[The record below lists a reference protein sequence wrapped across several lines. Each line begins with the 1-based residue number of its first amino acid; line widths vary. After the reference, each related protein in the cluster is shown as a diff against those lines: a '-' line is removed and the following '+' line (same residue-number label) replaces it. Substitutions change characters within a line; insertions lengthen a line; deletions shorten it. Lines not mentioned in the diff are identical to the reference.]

1 MSAQSQTIQLFI
13 LFVVVLYS
21 VLLPRTV
28 SFQTQFSSYADTAG
42 EWSLGLKKSLADFVA
57 RAAGRTMNI
66 EAAPYKLTPQQME
79 DYEAIMSAGE
89 DMPSGSFAYNN
100 RTKDQKD
107 VEYVPEDTRS
117 FHCLPIMRI
126 FTVDVRRVVLVGERV
141 AVAGDHARLGAWQVE
156 LAVVMTPSVRGGG
169 GVWSAKVPICANTR
183 IHYRYFI
190 FSVDKYGRRRVHEW
204 EGVPYGR
211 VLEKYQMYRP
221 PGKDQF
227 GLLSHMT
234 VGDVEHEKGWLRHE
248 YAIEFKFIWDH
259 HLKFYRYMQLNR
271 GTKFLL
277 KMSVSQNGF
286 ELAPSAWRDTELEV
300 SHYAYNRSQF
310 QPQTERGVPYTAGDI
325 VIFRFTA
332 ALNTKNSYQL
342 SIYTADGD
350 RVGDALILALDL
362 RHAEGVLHVPIQGTV
377 NGFQVGALTLPYLII
392 RPLVGAIDYNLR
404 GSFQR
409 YWPMNWPPVDI
420 GHRGIG
426 ASYNADAPLMEN
438 TIASFL
444 YAHKFKAEMVELD
457 VQLTRDYVPIVWHDF
472 GFTTAPKGR
481 NVENVD
487 DLDYALIK
495 DLTYKQ
501 LKSSRVFAIEDG
513 DISEYTTYNTRDALE
528 TERIFV
534 TLREIFEILPSTL
547 GLDIEIK
554 WPQPLI
560 SGALEAAQ
568 TLSKNRFVDTILT
581 TTVKYGCG
589 RPLFFSSFDADICT
603 MLRLKQNVFPV
614 TFVTIGRTRL
624 WEPYKDLRTR
634 SYRSAVNFAQS
645 ANLLGTVP
653 HAEDFLQHGA
663 LLDIGLNLGQA
674 TFVWGDELQDAN
686 TVEQFKRWYVS
697 GVIYDRID
705 LYGPPRKRERFF
717 SAPELLDIFT
727 RQCIVVGHSN
737 CSSEFA
743 LPDGFD
749 LHGKPVSRLGCEVIV
764 QQIG

>member
-1 MSAQSQTIQLFI
+1 MSANTQTIQLVV

-21 VLLPRTV
+21 ALLPRTGSV
-28 SFQTQFSSYADTAG
+28 KSQISSYADTAG
-42 EWSLGLKKSLADFVA
+42 EWSLDLKKSLVKFGA
-57 RAAGRTMNI
+57 RAAGKSNS
-66 EAAPYKLTPQQME
+66 EAPPYKLTSQQME

-89 DMPSGSFAYNN
+89 DMPSDSVAYRN
-100 RTKDQKD
+100 RTKGQMGD
-107 VEYVPEDTRS
+107 EYVPEDTRS
-117 FHCLPIMRI
+117 FLCLPIMRI
-126 FTVDVRRVVLVGERV
+126 FTVDVRRVVIAGERV
-141 AVAGDHARLGAWQVE
+141 AVVGDHARLGAWQVE
-156 LAVVMTPSVRGGG
+156 RAVVMTPSGRDN
-169 GVWSAKVPICANTR
+169 GVWSAKVAICANAR

-190 FSVDKYGRRRVHEW
+190 FSVDRYGRRRVHEW

-211 VLEKYQMYRP
+211 VLEQYQMYRP

-248 YAIEFKFIWDH
+248 YAIEFKFIWDQH
-259 HLKFYRYMQLNR
+259 MKFYPYMHLNR
-271 GTKFLL
+271 ATKFLL

-286 ELAPSAWRDTELEV
+286 ELSPSAWRDTELEV

-310 QPQTERGVPYTAGDI
+310 KPQTERGVPYIAGDV

-332 ALNTKNSYQL
+332 ALNTKHSYQL
-342 SIYTADGD
+342 SVFTADGD
-350 RVGDALILALDL
+350 RVGEALILSLDL
-362 RHAEGVLHVPIQGTV
+362 RGGEGVLTLPIQGAV
-377 NGFQVGALTLPYLII
+377 NGFQVGALTLPYVII
-392 RPLVGAIDYNLR
+392 RPLVDAADYNLR

-409 YWPMNWPPVDI
+409 YWPMNWPSVDI

-438 TIASFL
+438 TLASFL
-444 YAHKFKAEMVELD
+444 YAHRFKAEMVELD

-472 GFTTAPKGR
+472 GFKTAPKGR
-481 NVENVD
+481 FVESVE
-487 DLDYALIK
+487 DLDYVLIK
-495 DLTYKQ
+495 DLTYEQ
-501 LKSSRVFAIEDG
+501 LKSRRVFAVEDG
-513 DISEYTTYNTRDALE
+513 DIYEYTNYNARNASE
-528 TERIFV
+528 MERLFV
-534 TLREIFEILPSTL
+534 TLREIFQILPSTL

-554 WPQPLI
+554 WPQPLV

-568 TLSKNRFVDTILT
+568 TLRKNRFVDTILKT
-581 TTVKYGCG
+581 TGIYGCG

-614 TFVTIGRTRL
+614 AFVTIGETRL
-624 WEPYKDLRTR
+624 WEPFKDLRTR
-634 SYRSAVNFAQS
+634 SYLSAVNFAQS

-663 LLDIGLNLGQA
+663 LLDFGLDLGQA
-674 TFVWGDELQDAN
+674 TFVWGDELQDARI
-686 TVEQFKRWYVS
+686 VEQFKRWHVS

-705 LYGPPRKRERFF
+705 LYGPRRKRERFF

>member
-1 MSAQSQTIQLFI
+1 MSANSQTIQLVI

-21 VLLPRTV
+21 VLLPRTASV
-28 SFQTQFSSYADTAG
+28 QSQISSYADTAG
-42 EWSLGLKKSLADFVA
+42 EWSLDLKKSLANFVV
-57 RAAGRTMNI
+57 RAAGKSNS
-66 EAAPYKLTPQQME
+66 EAPPFKLTPQQME
-79 DYEAIMSAGE
+79 DYEAIMSGGE
-89 DMPSGSFAYNN
+89 DMPSDSVAYRN
-100 RTKDQKD
+100 RTKDQTD
-107 VEYVPEDTRS
+107 DEYVPEDTRS
-117 FHCLPIMRI
+117 FLCLPIMRI
-126 FTVDVRRVVLVGERV
+126 FTVEVRRVVLAGERV
-141 AVAGDHARLGAWQVE
+141 AVVGDHARLGAWQVE
-156 LAVVMTPSVRGGG
+156 QAVVMTPSGRDN
-169 GVWSAKVPICANTR
+169 GVWSAKVAICANAR

-190 FSVDKYGRRRVHEW
+190 FSVDRYGRRRVHDW

-211 VLEKYQMYRP
+211 VLEQYQMYRP

-248 YAIEFKFIWDH
+248 YAIEFKFIWEQH
-259 HLKFYRYMQLNR
+259 MKFYRYMHLNR
-271 GTKFLL
+271 ATKFLL

-286 ELAPSAWRDTELEV
+286 ELPLSAWRDTELEV

-310 QPQTERGVPYTAGDI
+310 QAQTERGVPYTAGDV

-342 SIYTADGD
+342 SIFTADAD
-350 RVGDALILALDL
+350 RVGEALILSLDL
-362 RHAEGVLHVPIQGTV
+362 RGGEGVLNLPIQGAV
-377 NGFQVGALTLPYLII
+377 NGFQVGALTLPYVII
-392 RPLVGAIDYNLR
+392 RPLAGAADYNLR

-409 YWPMNWPPVDI
+409 YWPMNWPSVDI
-420 GHRGIG
+420 SHRGIG

-438 TIASFL
+438 TLASFL

-472 GFTTAPKGR
+472 GFKTAPKGR
-481 NVENVD
+481 LVESVE
-487 DLDYALIK
+487 DLDYVLIK

-501 LKSSRVFAIEDG
+501 LKASRVFAIEDG
-513 DISEYTTYNTRDALE
+513 DIYEYTNYNARNASE
-528 TERIFV
+528 MERIFV
-534 TLREIFEILPSTL
+534 TLREVFEILPSTL

-554 WPQPLI
+554 WPQPLV
-560 SGALEAAQ
+560 SGALEAEQ
-568 TLSKNRFVDTILT
+568 TQRKNRFVDTILK

-614 TFVTIGRTRL
+614 AFVTIGETRL
-624 WEPYKDLRTR
+624 WEPFKDLRTR
-634 SYRSAVNFAQS
+634 SYLNAVNFAQS
-645 ANLLGTVP
+645 ANLLGTVA

-663 LLDIGLNLGQA
+663 LLDFGLDLGQA
-674 TFVWGDELQDAN
+674 TFVWGDELQDAR
-686 TVEQFKRWYVS
+686 TVKQFKRWHVS

-705 LYGPPRKRERFF
+705 LYGPRRKRERFF
-717 SAPELLDIFT
+717 NAPELLDIFT

>member
-1 MSAQSQTIQLFI
+1 MSANSQTIQLFI

-21 VLLPRTV
+21 ELLPRTGSV
-28 SFQTQFSSYADTAG
+28 QSQISSYADTAG
-42 EWSLGLKKSLADFVA
+42 EWSLDLKKSLTKFVS
-57 RAAGRTMNI
+57 RAAGKSNS
-66 EAAPYKLTPQQME
+66 EAPPYKLTPQQME

-89 DMPSGSFAYNN
+89 DMPSESGAYRN
-100 RTKDQKD
+100 RTKDQMD
-107 VEYVPEDTRS
+107 DEYVPEDTRS
-117 FHCLPIMRI
+117 FLCLPIMRI
-126 FTVDVRRVVLVGERV
+126 FTVDVRRVVRAGERV
-141 AVAGDHARLGAWQVE
+141 AVVGDHARLGAWQVE
-156 LAVVMTPSVRGGG
+156 RAVVMTPSGRDN
-169 GVWSAKVPICANTR
+169 GVWSAKVAICANAR

-190 FSVDKYGRRRVHEW
+190 FSVDRYGRRRVHEW

-211 VLEKYQMYRP
+211 VLEQYQMYRP

-248 YAIEFKFIWDH
+248 YAIEFKFIWEQH
-259 HLKFYRYMQLNR
+259 IKFYRYMHLNR
-271 GTKFLL
+271 ATKFLL

-286 ELAPSAWRDTELEV
+286 ELSPSAWRDTELEV
-300 SHYAYNRSQF
+300 SHYAYNRSQL
-310 QPQTERGVPYTAGDI
+310 QPQTERGVPYTAGDV

-342 SIYTADGD
+342 NVFTADGD
-350 RVGDALILALDL
+350 RVGEALILSLDL
-362 RHAEGVLHVPIQGTV
+362 RGGEGVLNVPIQGTV
-377 NGFQVGALTLPYLII
+377 NGFQVGALTLPYVII
-392 RPLVGAIDYNLR
+392 RPLDGAADYNLR

-409 YWPMNWPPVDI
+409 YWPMNWPSVDI

-438 TIASFL
+438 TLASFL

-472 GFTTAPKGR
+472 GFKTAPKGR
-481 NVENVD
+481 FVESVE
-487 DLDYALIK
+487 DLDYVLIK

-513 DISEYTTYNTRDALE
+513 DIYEYTSYNARNASE
-528 TERIFV
+528 MERIFV

-554 WPQPLI
+554 WPQPLV

-568 TLSKNRFVDTILT
+568 TLRKNRFVDTILKT
-581 TTVKYGCG
+581 TGIYGCG

-614 TFVTIGRTRL
+614 AFVTIGETRL
-624 WEPYKDLRTR
+624 WEPFKDLRTR
-634 SYRSAVNFAQS
+634 SYLSAVNFAQS

-663 LLDIGLNLGQA
+663 LLDFGLDLGQA
-674 TFVWGDELQDAN
+674 TFVWGDELQDARI
-686 TVEQFKRWYVS
+686 VEQFKRWHVS

-705 LYGPPRKRERFF
+705 LYGSRRKRERFF

-749 LHGKPVSRLGCEVIV
+749 LHGKPVSRLGCEVFV
-764 QQIG
+764 HQIG